1 MTVRLKE
8 PRDAVVAACRS
19 LAATGLVR
27 GTAGNVSL
35 LDRAT
40 GLVVASP
47 SGTEYD
53 TVSAEDVAVVS
64 LDGDILEGR
73 LEPTSELGLHLA
85 VYRARVDVGA
95 VVHTHSTFATTFAVL
110 RREVPAVHYILA
122 RAGSSV
128 RVAPYERYGSPELAE
143 ACVATLGQD
152 YGVLLANHG
161 VVTVGGDLAG
171 AMTVA
176 EAVETCAELAWRVE
190 QSGRPHVLHAEE
202 IAAVRK
208 QFGGY
213 GRARPR
219 S

>member
-1 MTVRLKE
+1 VRLE
-8 PRDAVVAACRS
+8 GQRDAVVTACRS
-19 LAATGLVR
+19 LAVAGLVR
-27 GTAGNVSL
+27 GTSGNVSV
-35 LDRAT
+35 LDRVA
-40 GLVVASP
+40 GLVAASP
-47 SGTEYD
+47 SGTDYD
-53 TVSAEDVAVVS
+53 TMATEDVAVVS
-64 LDGDILEGR
+64 LDGDVLEGR

-110 RREVPAVHYILA
+110 RREVPAVHYVLA

-128 RVAPYERYGSPELAE
+128 RVAPYERYGSAELAE

-161 VVTVGGDLAG
+161 AVAVGGDLAG
-171 AMTVA
+171 AMAVA
-176 EAVETCAELAWRVE
+176 EAVETCAELAWRAE
-190 QSGRPHVLHAEE
+190 LSGRPHVLDAAE
-202 IAAVRK
+202 IAAVGK

-213 GRARPR
+213 GRARRR